1 LEEIVDTSAA
11 EQQGIAERSRELAQV
26 SLSHTHTLALALS
39 LALSLSLSL
48 SCCQPRSR
56 RASLKARAAVCVCLL
71 EQALPK
77 MQLSV
82 DQLELLRRADVCSRM
97 RTYASQAL
105 RKMQVSV
112 DQLEVHRGAVYV
124 SDQALQKLQDEV
136 RRHARTLESVQQQ
149 QSKAASAQLGS
160 PDAAHRGGGSVC
172 GSDVA
177 DSAATRLREQLNLLR
192 AEMDAG
198 FIKYI
203 SIHTTHLVYVC
214 VTCILMV
221 CVDTYLS
228 DKYIWIVCGTR
239 IVHTSVCVA

>member
-1 LEEIVDTSAA
+1 
-11 EQQGIAERSRELAQV
+11 
-26 SLSHTHTLALALS
+26 
-39 LALSLSLSL
+39 
-48 SCCQPRSR
+48 
-56 RASLKARAAVCVCLL
+56 
-71 EQALPK
+71 
-77 MQLSV
+77 
-82 DQLELLRRADVCSRM
+82 M

-172 GSDVA
+172 GGDMA
-177 DSAATRLREQLNLLR
+177 DSAVTRLREQLNLLR

-198 FIKYI
+198 FIKYV
-203 SIHTTHLVYVC
+203 STHTIHLVYVC
-214 VTCILMV
+214 DMSAHSMCGHILIGHIYM
-221 CVDTYLS
+221 YS
-228 DKYIWIVCGTR
+228 MWTR
-239 IVHTSVCVA
+239 ILYTSVCVA

>member
-1 LEEIVDTSAA
+1 
-11 EQQGIAERSRELAQV
+11 
-26 SLSHTHTLALALS
+26 
-39 LALSLSLSL
+39 
-48 SCCQPRSR
+48 
-56 RASLKARAAVCVCLL
+56 
-71 EQALPK
+71 
-77 MQLSV
+77 
-82 DQLELLRRADVCSRM
+82 M

-149 QSKAASAQLGS
+149 QSKAAGAQLGS

-172 GSDVA
+172 GGDVA
-177 DSAATRLREQLNLLR
+177 DSVATRLREQLNLLR

-203 SIHTTHLVYVC
+203 CVHRYYISSICMCDLYAP
-214 VTCILMV
+214 
-221 CVDTYLS
+221 S
-228 DKYIWIVCGTR
+228 VCGH
-239 IVHTSVCVA
+239 ILIGHMYV